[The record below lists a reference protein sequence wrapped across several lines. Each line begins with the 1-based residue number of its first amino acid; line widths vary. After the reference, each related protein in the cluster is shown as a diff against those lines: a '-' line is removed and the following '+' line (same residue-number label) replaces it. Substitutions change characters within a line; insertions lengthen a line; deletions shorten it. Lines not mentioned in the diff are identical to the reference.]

1 MRRFVIPAGEIEI
14 GAVRSSGAGGQN
26 VNKVSTAAHL
36 RFDIGASSLPE
47 PVKAR
52 LRAMADARIS
62 RDGVIVIKAQ
72 EGRSLAANRQAAI
85 ERLEAL
91 VTEAAAVPRVRV
103 ATRPGPAARQRRLE
117 SKIMRGRVK
126 ALRGRVDE

>member
-36 RFDIGASSLPE
+36 RFDIGASSLPA

-52 LRAMADARIS
+52 LMALPDARVS
-62 RDGVIVIKAQ
+62 RDGVVVIKAQ
-72 EGRSLAANRQAAI
+72 EGRSLAANRLAAV
-85 ERLEAL
+85 ERLEDL
-91 VTEAAAVPRVRV
+91 VARAAAVPRVRV
-103 ATRPGPAARQRRLE
+103 ATKPGPAARQRRLDA
-117 SKIMRGRVK
+117 KLLRGRVK